1 MQTFKSYLAE
11 DIELLI
17 EGSTSASTLV
27 EGVLVDCWNMSQKYN
42 VRLKWDKAPQ
52 QKFME
57 EILNLPDTSS
67 FLKVSKSKKEWATTG
82 KTPEQQAELLW
93 GLCQLCKQKIRGV
106 SGNADGAGSTKKTLS
121 NKWNEITGKS
131 VDTSKA
137 DIIIG
142 NTGISVKAP
151 SENIMSCK
159 QLEGKATV
167 IAAMEKVGGSGKLK
181 DELLGYLDK
190 FVTEANTE
198 GAEWSGRNL
207 KNADPKDVKL
217 EHNKKIREAL
227 INAEGEFKKSCES
240 AFTNAF
246 RQGNIGNAFAYEAM
260 TGEEKF
266 AGRVFGD
273 VGDETGEATHMLIWD
288 YDLKKLKF
296 YKAKEKVRDVA
307 KGLKM
312 EATLK
317 SSRREKKIEGKKVKV
332 GYSIYQSMRLAINTS
347 LEDADKLTDD
357 VKEEIQK
364 MENMLSEGIIN
375 EFSFKEKLGKLWS
388 SVKDKL
394 KGIWNWLKEQLN
406 KIKEIFNEMW
416 DEGLDSVLSY
426 FETYVKIKV
435 NQTIRL

>member
-17 EGSTSASTLV
+17 EGSTSASTLF

-121 NKWNEITGKS
+121 GKWKEITGKS

-151 SENIMSCK
+151 SANIMSGK

-266 AGRVFGD
+266 AGRVFGNAGD
-273 VGDETGEATHMLIWD
+273 VTGEATHMLIWD

-296 YKAKEKVRDVA
+296 YKAKDKVSDVA
-307 KGLKM
+307 KALKM

-317 SSRREKKIEGKKVKV
+317 SSRREKTIGGKKVKV
-332 GYSIYQSMRLAINTS
+332 GYSIYQSMRLAINTA
-347 LEDADKLTDD
+347 LGDADKLIDD
-357 VKEEIQK
+357 VTEQIERA
-364 MENMLSEGIIN
+364 ENLLSEGMIS
-375 EFSFKEKLGKLWS
+375 EFSFKDTIGKAWS
-388 SVKDKL
+388 WFKDKL
-394 KGIWNWLKEQLN
+394 SAVWAWLKEQWD
-406 KIKEIFNEMW
+406 KIKETFNKIW
-416 DEGLDSVLSY
+416 DDGLNTVLSY
-426 FETYVKIKV
+426 FETDVTVKV
-435 NQTIRL
+435 NDKVRL